1 MHNSDMEKWISAL
14 NTDEIME
21 SETESCECKRYECEV
36 CFPLNE
42 SEIDYY
48 LDDSP
53 IDGVEG
59 GDLEQDHDVE
69 ADASE
74 DVSELIAQI
83 VYAQDIGMSN
93 SDKYYSEETLM
104 KMSDAAVKRVYLAVV
119 GDLQETS
126 AGGVALG
133 GEYESPEGEHE
144 GIYEEGDTELYR
156 QNGFDSRKD
165 YLDSLAD
172 EYGAPIDVVMSLAEL
187 LGPNEDFD
195 GLVTALSDYGDV
207 FNESEDYMAERPNSG
222 IKIIPNI
229 NDKKADKFL
238 SVLKRAFPEDSFV
251 FDPKAQSIT
260 AKGDNVERAYNFVDK
275 IRVAVGEGLEE
286 AKDAHD
292 DSTIDMFPEE
302 DHFDFNVGAE
312 FANAIQNGDLSG
324 LSAVDQEKLDIFLSQ
339 LPSGGTWEF
348 NTDAVMYGE
357 EDNITGE
364 FQDIVY
370 PAKYH
375 ITEQGV
381 SEPVS
386 DPQADLNRIKNL
398 AGL

>member
-286 AKDAHD
+286 AKDAYD